1 MKLKKILTLCATLV
15 TLCLSVDS
23 LMAQNGGGSGGGNGG
38 ARGNFNPAQFQQRM
52 MDRIR
57 QELNFTNDTDW
68 AAVQPLV
75 QKVFDAQM
83 SLRAGGRGGFGGFGG
98 RRGGQ
103 GGGGLGPN
111 ASVEAQALQKAID
124 DDAPSAQIKDA
135 LDKYEAAQKVKQAAL
150 TDAQEALRGVLSAK
164 QEAQATLL
172 GLLN

>member
-1 MKLKKILTLCATLV
+1 
-15 TLCLSVDS
+15 
-23 LMAQNGGGSGGGNGG
+23 
-38 ARGNFNPAQFQQRM
+38 
-52 MDRIR
+52 
-57 QELNFTNDTDW
+57 
-68 AAVQPLV
+68 
-75 QKVFDAQM
+75 M

-164 QEAQATLL
+164 QEAQATLM
-172 GLLN
+172 GLLP